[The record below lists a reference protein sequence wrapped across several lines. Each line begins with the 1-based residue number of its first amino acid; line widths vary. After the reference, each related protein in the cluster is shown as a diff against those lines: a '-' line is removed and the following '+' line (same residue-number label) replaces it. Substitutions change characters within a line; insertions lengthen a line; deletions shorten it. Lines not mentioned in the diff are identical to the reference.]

1 MEGQG
6 PPKSIIVRSAEVN
19 PLDASPSASTVG
31 HPPVAIPLT
40 FSPQPN
46 FRSMSY
52 IAFAVAFAG
61 SIFAGMFGDATG
73 QYLLSEVLSA
83 VLCCGG
89 LISGL
94 FLDAAFYKTKADWQK
109 AHGLPSSWSTFSM
122 VVERLTGVAL
132 VVVFLFVFVDLLY
145 FVM

>member
-6 PPKSIIVRSAEVN
+6 PPKPIVVRSAEVS
-19 PLDASPSASTVG
+19 PLEASLPASASL
-31 HPPVAIPLT
+31 HSPVAIPLT

-52 IAFAVAFAG
+52 IAFAVAFVG
-61 SIFAGMFGDATG
+61 SIFAGMVGDATG
-73 QYLLSEVLSA
+73 QYFLSEVLSA

-89 LISGL
+89 LITGL
-94 FLDAAFYKTKADWQK
+94 ALDAAFYKTKADWQK
-109 AHGLPSSWSTFSM
+109 AHGLPSTWSTFSM
-122 VVERLTGVAL
+122 VVEQLAGFVL
-132 VVVFLFVFVDLLY
+132 IVVFLFVFVDLLY

>member
-6 PPKSIIVRSAEVN
+6 PPKPIVVRSAEVN
-19 PLDASPSASTVG
+19 TLEASPPASASL
-31 HPPVAIPLT
+31 HSPVAIPLT

-52 IAFAVAFAG
+52 IAFAVAFVG
-61 SIFAGMFGDATG
+61 SIVAGMFGDATG
-73 QYLLSEVLSA
+73 QYLISEVLSA

-89 LISGL
+89 LITGL
-94 FLDAAFYKTKADWQK
+94 FLDAAFYKSKADWQQ
-109 AHGLPSSWSTFSM
+109 AHGLPSGWSTFSM
-122 VVERLTGVAL
+122 AIERLAAFAL
-132 VVVFLFVFVDLLY
+132 IVVFLFVFVDLLY

>member
-6 PPKSIIVRSAEVN
+6 PPESIVVRSAEVN
-19 PLDASPSASTVG
+19 PLEASPSASTVD
-31 HPPVAIPLT
+31 HTPVAIPLT

-52 IAFAVAFAG
+52 IAFAVAFVG

-89 LISGL
+89 LITGL
-94 FLDAAFYKTKADWQK
+94 FLDAAFYKTKADWQQ
-109 AHGLPSSWSTFSM
+109 AHGLPSTWSTFSM
-122 VVERLTGVAL
+122 AIEQLAAFAL
-132 VVVFLFVFVDLLY
+132 IVVFLFVFVDLLY
-145 FVM
+145 FLM

>member
-6 PPKSIIVRSAEVN
+6 PPKPIIVRSAEVN
-19 PLDASPSASTVG
+19 TLEALPSASAVG

-40 FSPQPN
+40 VSPQPY

-52 IAFAVAFAG
+52 IAFAVAFVG

-73 QYLLSEVLSA
+73 QYLLSDVLSA
-83 VLCCGG
+83 VLFGG
-89 LISGL
+89 GGVTAL

-109 AHGLPSSWSTFSM
+109 AQGLPSSWSTFSM
-122 VVERLTGVAL
+122 VVERLAGVAL
-132 VVVFLFVFVDLLY
+132 IVVFLFVFVDLLY

>member
-6 PPKSIIVRSAEVN
+6 PPKPIVVRSAEVS
-19 PLDASPSASTVG
+19 PLEASPPASARLHS
-31 HPPVAIPLT
+31 PAAIPLT

-61 SIFAGMFGDATG
+61 SISAGMFGDATG
-73 QYLLSEVLSA
+73 QYFLSEVLSA

-89 LISGL
+89 LIAGL
-94 FLDAAFYKTKADWQK
+94 FLDAAFYKTKADWQQSN
-109 AHGLPSSWSTFSM
+109 GLPSGWSTFSM
-122 VVERLTGVAL
+122 AIERLAGVVL
-132 VVVFLFVFVDLLY
+132 IVVFLFVFVDLLY